1 MGRVSVPR
9 PDASSIP
16 DAPGAYLFRDDD
28 GRVVYVGKA
37 RSLRKRLANYW
48 GRDLH
53 PRTEAMV
60 AAAAS
65 VEWIMASTEVDAL
78 LLEYNLIQ
86 EHRPSLQRP
95 LPRRQVLSLPRA
107 DGGGALAPCPGPAGR
122 QAQERPVLRPF
133 GHAYAIRETL
143 DALTRV
149 FPVRTCSNSFFDQR
163 ARARRP
169 CLYYDIGRCSG
180 PCVPEQTG
188 VTEESYRADVEALGE
203 FLSGHERPIMERLE
217 REMEEAARRQEYELA
232 AKHRDQLTAARRA
245 LESQEMVLSHPEDL
259 DVVGLAEDDLEA
271 GFQVFFVR
279 RGRVMGRKGW
289 VVDRVEDL
297 DRPGLVASFL
307 RELYMQRQDVPPRIL
322 VPELPSDADV
332 LGEWLSSRR
341 EGPVRFAV
349 PERGTKRKLMET
361 VTQNAT
367 DQFRRHKLR
376 RASDFG
382 ARSRALAE
390 LGRRLE
396 LEQPPL
402 RIECYDISNLG
413 PTDTVG
419 SMVVFEDG
427 LPKRSDYRRFEIKG
441 VPGQDDFA
449 SMEEMLRRR
458 LARLAKD
465 REPGERRRFAY
476 PPALIVVD
484 GGRGQLSSATKAL
497 ADADVHIPAI
507 GLAKRLEEVYF
518 PDRPDPLV
526 IPRGSEALFVLQHLR
541 DEAHRFA
548 VTYHREKRGKRALA
562 SPLDDVTGVGPSR
575 KKALLKRFGSWPASR
590 GRARTR
596 SPRRRGSGRTSPE
609 RSTIG
614 SRVASRPGEAE
625 RVTADP
631 ERTAGHPKPSEVP
644 SKGSAEEPSKLSDRR
659 TRAAKRAAVPAP
671 RTRGSRSSPASPA
684 PAARRR
690 RGASRTSATSW
701 WTTSR
706 PRCCRRWPSSG
717 RGPADPAGWRS
728 CSTSA
733 AACTSASSPRRS
745 RSSRS

>member
-9 PDASSIP
+9 PEAASIP
-16 DAPGAYLFRDDD
+16 DAPGAYLFRDAD

-48 GRDLH
+48 ARDLH
-53 PRTEAMV
+53 PRTLAMAT
-60 AAAAS
+60 AASS
-65 VEWIMASTEVDAL
+65 VEWILSSTEVDAL

-86 EHRPSLQRP
+86 EHRPRFNVRYRDDKSYPYLALTVGERW
-95 LPRRQVLSLPRA
+95 PRAQVLR
-107 DGGGALAPCPGPAGR
+107 GAKRKHVRYFG
-122 QAQERPVLRPF
+122 PF

-149 FPVRTCSNSFFDQR
+149 FPVRTCSNAFFDQR

-169 CLYYDIGRCSG
+169 CLYYDIGRCAG
-180 PCVPEQTG
+180 PCVPEVTG
-188 VTEESYRADVEALGE
+188 VTEQTYREHVEALGE
-203 FLSGHERPIMERLE
+203 FLSGHERPILDRLE
-217 REMEEAARRQEYELA
+217 REMREASDRKEYELA
-232 AKHRDQLTAARRA
+232 AKLRDQLTAARRA
-245 LESQEMVLSHPEDL
+245 LESQEMVLSRPQDL

-297 DRPGLVASFL
+297 DRPGLVASFV
-307 RELYMQRQDVPPRIL
+307 REVYMQRQDVPPKIL
-322 VPELPSDADV
+322 LPEIPSDADV
-332 LGEWLSSRR
+332 LETWLASRR
-341 EGPVRFAV
+341 GAPVRFAV

-361 VTQNAT
+361 VTENAR

-382 ARSRALAE
+382 ARSRALSE
-390 LGRRLE
+390 LGALLE
-396 LEQPPL
+396 LEQAPL
-402 RIECYDISNLG
+402 RIECYDVSNLG

-458 LARLAKD
+458 LARLVRD
-465 REPGERRRFAY
+465 RDPGERRRFSY

-484 GGRGQLSSATKAL
+484 GGRGQLSAATKAL
-497 ADADVHIPAI
+497 ADAGQHIPAI

-526 IPRGSEALFVLQHLR
+526 IPRGSEALFVLQHIR

-548 VTYHREKRGKRALA
+548 VTYHRQKRARRALA
-562 SPLDDVTGVGPSR
+562 SPLDDVAGVGPSR
-575 KKALLKRFGSWPASR
+575 KKALLKRFGSLARLSRADEAEIASTP
-590 GRARTR
+590 GIGPELARTIH
-596 SPRRRGSGRTSPE
+596 E
-609 RSTIG
+609 RLT
-614 SRVASRPGEAE
+614 
-625 RVTADP
+625 
-631 ERTAGHPKPSEVP
+631 
-644 SKGSAEEPSKLSDRR
+644 
-659 TRAAKRAAVPAP
+659 AAVPV
-671 RTRGSRSSPASPA
+671 
-684 PAARRR
+684 
-690 RGASRTSATSW
+690 
-701 WTTSR
+701 
-706 PRCCRRWPSSG
+706 SG
-717 RGPADPAGWRS
+717 RRS
-728 CSTSA
+728 A
-733 AACTSASSPRRS
+733 
-745 RSSRS
+745 